1 MTVQTFKANSIQEA
15 LQMVRESLGPHATI
29 LETQTVQAGI
39 WPWFKRPS
47 HVLVSA
53 SDGIKVPSRLP
64 DSPEP
69 RHVVPGQE
77 TAATPDWTNTPT
89 VTARE
94 TSTSYVEQLYQREQS
109 ATLSSQSE
117 LEPAKTIGSGDNLEP
132 MLFEQLR
139 TAGLSHS
146 AIESLHQAALACN
159 PLASGEILKKELLRA
174 LSRSIH
180 TTAVLPGSG
189 LQSLDMST
197 ADRVLFYGLSG
208 SGKSTT
214 VAKLATQLQLRQD
227 RSVAVIEIQ
236 QGDQI
241 RSSWLLEHLDQL
253 GIQNA
258 RCIDLN
264 ALGSAFAQFQSAD
277 YILVDTPGV
286 TLKNKAQ
293 QNWFNAMTQ
302 QINAHQNHLVC
313 NATCHYHHIADVM
326 QSPYQIQPTSLVLT
340 KLDEIKTAGHL
351 FSLLEQ
357 TNLPI
362 SLLTTGPQLADG
374 FEDVN
379 PELLA
384 QFITKLIPQLSHP
397 NTQETLAGYC

>member
-1 MTVQTFKANSIQEA
+1 
-15 LQMVRESLGPHATI
+15 MVRESLGPQATV
-29 LETQTVQAGI
+29 LETRTVQSGI

-53 SDGIKVPSRLP
+53 SVGVKIPSRLP
-64 DSPEP
+64 DPPEP
-69 RHVVPGQE
+69 RHAAPDQDI
-77 TAATPDWTNTPT
+77 AATPGWTEMPTTP
-89 VTARE
+89 ARGA
-94 TSTSYVEQLYQREQS
+94 STSYVEQLYQREQCT
-109 ATLSSQSE
+109 TLQPPPGQ
-117 LEPAKTIGSGDNLEP
+117 EPTKAIASCGNIEP
-132 MLFEQLR
+132 VLFEKLH

-146 AIESLHQAALACN
+146 AIESLHQAALVCN
-159 PLASGEILKKELLRA
+159 PLASGELLKKEIIRA
-174 LSRSIH
+174 LSRSIQ

-189 LQSLDMST
+189 LRSLDVST

-214 VAKLATQLQLRQD
+214 IAKLATQLQLRQD
-227 RSVAVIEIQ
+227 RSVAVIDIQ

-241 RSSWLLEHLDQL
+241 RSGWLLDHLDQL

-258 RCIDLN
+258 RCIDQNTLDA
-264 ALGSAFAQFQSAD
+264 ALVQFQLAD
-277 YILVDTPGV
+277 CILVDTPGV
-286 TLKNKAQ
+286 TLKSKAQ
-293 QNWFNAMTQ
+293 QNWFNAMLQ

-313 NATCHYHHIADVM
+313 SATCHYHHVIDVM
-326 QSPYQIQPTSLVLT
+326 QSPFQIQPTSLVLT

-351 FSLLEQ
+351 FTLLEQ

-384 QFITKLIPQLSHP
+384 QFITKLVPQPSHSES
-397 NTQETLAGYC
+397 QETRVGQC